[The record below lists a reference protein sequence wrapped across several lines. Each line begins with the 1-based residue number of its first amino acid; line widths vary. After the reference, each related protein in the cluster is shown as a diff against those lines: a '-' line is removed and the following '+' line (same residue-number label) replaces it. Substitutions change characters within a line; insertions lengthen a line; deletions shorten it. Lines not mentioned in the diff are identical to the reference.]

1 MEKTNLQSLQVVSV
15 LKGVAPETMQS
26 VRQFPLIFPKRNCRY
41 ELKPGELAFLL
52 SGGARVCRR
61 DGNKTILLNR
71 MQTGDCVGLAS
82 LYSSTLP
89 DTEVIFMTGASILVL
104 PREMVEKLIES
115 DAVFSRNIIAL
126 LSQKV
131 RFLNTKIAGYTASG
145 SSEKLYRHLLTLYRD
160 GEGCVDPCESLSA
173 LARRLGIGRAS
184 LYRAI
189 DALVDDGRIEKIGQ
203 KYKILTFE
211 NKEELL

>member
-1 MEKTNLQSLQVVSV
+1 MEKTKLQALYDVTI
-15 LKGVAPETMQS
+15 LKGVTQETMQS
-26 VRQFPLIFPKRNCRY
+26 IRQFPLIFPKRNSCY
-41 ELKPGELAFLL
+41 EPKPGELALLL

-61 DGNKTILLNR
+61 DGNKIILLNR
-71 MQTGDCVGLAS
+71 MQVGDCVGLAS
-82 LYSSTLP
+82 LYSSTFP
-89 DTEVIFMTGASILVL
+89 DTEVIFSAGASILIVS
-104 PREMVEKLIES
+104 REMVEKLIES